1 MIKDIIFS
9 WARQYLPI
17 LINSI
22 CTAVCLA
29 LAGCKLTASDLS
41 IEVEYPATYHN
52 STNSTPSP

>member
-1 MIKDIIFS
+1 MIRDIVIS

-22 CTAVCLA
+22 CTAVCVS

-41 IEVEYPATYHN
+41 LELEYPASYHTK
-52 STNSTPSP
+52 TNTPSN